1 MGQHPDDNRWSSGP
15 DEGSDRDD
23 AYWQPGRYVD
33 SSTGDESDA
42 GDAASSDATSP
53 DAISA
58 DADQVIRAPDG
69 AGQVPPPPP
78 GPPAPPTYGQA
89 PPPTYGQGYDQGS
102 GQGYGQAP
110 PPAYGQGYD
119 QGYGQSYGQA
129 PPPTGGQPAPP
140 HYGQGYG
147 QAPPP
152 NYGQGYGQ
160 APPPAYGQG
169 YQQGYGPGVPPP
181 TYGQPGQWHTMP
193 PEDLVHM
200 HQPGVIP
207 LRPLRLGDMFE
218 GALKTMRRNPE
229 ATIGMAVLVL
239 AVLMVPSLAISM
251 FIPTLFPDLNMIDA
265 LAIAG
270 IVPTLL
276 NSLATLALSGFV
288 IYVVSEAALGDRV
301 GIGQTWSAVKGRIPA
316 LIGISILSFL
326 IMFVLMLGVILAMVA
341 FGALLG
347 PVGLILVGIAF
358 IGIIPLFMWLYA
370 RLSLGAAAVVL
381 EKAGPIGGIKRSWAL
396 TEGKAAWRVLGIS
409 LLAGILSMIFA
420 TIIASIL
427 GLLIGLVI
435 GLVSG
440 DISTQFYLQV
450 VVDHASTFLIGA
462 IVTPFT
468 AGVAALLYLDQRMR
482 REGLDVGLVRAAQE
496 RAAARRS

>member
-1 MGQHPDDNRWSSGP
+1 MGQHPDDNRWTSGP
-15 DEGSDRDD
+15 AEGSGRDD

-33 SSTGDESDA
+33 SDTDESDA
-42 GDAASSDATSP
+42 GDAAPDDSDTSP
-53 DAISA
+53 Y
-58 DADQVIRAPDG
+58 
-69 AGQVPPPPP
+69 GQQ
-78 GPPAPPTYGQA
+78 PPTGPSYGQA
-89 PPPTYGQGYDQGS
+89 TPPAGW
-102 GQGYGQAP
+102 QGYGQPP
-110 PPAYGQGYD
+110 PPAYGQGY
-119 QGYGQSYGQA
+119 GQTQ
-129 PPPTGGQPAPP
+129 PPP
-140 HYGQGYG
+140 YGQGYG
-147 QAPPP
+147 HS
-152 NYGQGYGQ
+152 
-160 APPPAYGQG
+160 
-169 YQQGYGPGVPPP
+169 YGPGVPQP

-193 PEDLVHM
+193 PEDLVRM

-239 AVLMVPSLAISM
+239 GVLMVPSLAFSM
-251 FIPTLFPDLNMIDA
+251 FIPTLFPDLAMLDAIA
-265 LAIAG
+265 LAG
-270 IVPTLL
+270 VVPTLL

-301 GIGQTWSAVKGRIPA
+301 GIGATWSAVKGRIPA

-326 IMFVLMLGVILAMVA
+326 IMVGLLVGLALVMVALAMLGPLGVLLMVVG
-341 FGALLG
+341 FLG
-347 PVGLILVGIAF
+347 F
-358 IGIIPLFMWLYA
+358 IPLALWLYA

-381 EKAGPIGGIKRSWAL
+381 EKAGPLTGIKRSWAL
-396 TEGKAAWRVLGIS
+396 TEGKQAWRVLGIS

-435 GLVSG
+435 GLISG
-440 DISTQFYLQV
+440 DISAQFYLQV
-450 VVDHASTFLIGA
+450 IVDHASTFLVGA

>member
-58 DADQVIRAPDG
+58 DADQVSAAPDG
-69 AGQVPPPPP
+69 AGQVPPPPQ
-78 GPPAPPTYGQA
+78 GPPAPPSYGQA
-89 PPPTYGQGYDQGS
+89 PPPTYGQGYGQAPPPNY

-110 PPAYGQGYD
+110 PPNYGQGY
-119 QGYGQSYGQA
+119 GQ
-129 PPPTGGQPAPP
+129 
-140 HYGQGYG
+140 G

-169 YQQGYGPGVPPP
+169 YQQGFGPGVPPP